1 MILGIGTS
9 HALLRNNEKPKTPPR
24 AKEILKELDTSK
36 DGKLSK
42 EEVRGQ
48 LKKDFKKIDPDED
61 GFISKKE
68 LEKASKLK
76 RKERN

>member
-1 MILGIGTS
+1 M
-9 HALLRNNEKPKTPPR
+9 
-24 AKEILKELDTSK
+24 
-36 DGKLSK
+36 
-42 EEVRGQ
+42 RGQ